1 MKAQMAYCYV
11 TAKSIDK
18 MERMERKN
26 EKEGGVILR
35 GGGWGGGGEEGEK
48 EGLMK

>member
-18 MERMERKN
+18 MERMERKS
-26 EKEGGVILR
+26 EKEGGVM
-35 GGGWGGGGEEGEK
+35 GGGGGRGRK
-48 EGLMK
+48 RV